1 VIATPGTVLEGSA
14 GSGVARLSVSQLS
27 KSFGGIHALRAV
39 SFDIAPG
46 EIHALLGE
54 NGAGKSTLVKIVS
67 GLHVADHGEVLLDG
81 VPRLFRTPMEAR
93 RAGVVAVYQDPKLF
107 PHLDVTENIFMGV
120 QPLHRLGTI
129 DRRRMYDRSAELLC
143 DLEAGLSPT
152 AMVAGLSIGEM
163 QFVEFARAMA
173 EGVDRLLF
181 LDEPTAALT
190 PSETERLFRVVRRL
204 RDRGTSIVF
213 ISHRLEELEDLVDS
227 VTVLRDGQHVTTRA
241 AAELDEA
248 AVVRLMV
255 GRSIEDLYPGRTELA
270 AETPRA
276 VPSHLGEVRLSV
288 RGLAQRGVFENVS
301 FDVRAGEVVAM
312 AGLVGAGRSEIAQ
325 TIFGATPPTSGQIFV
340 DGKLTKVSNPRQML
354 SLGLAYLPEDRD
366 GEGLIPR
373 LSIMRNLVLPIMG
386 RLSHFGVVSPARER
400 DVSRRYAADL
410 QIKAQTIDQAV
421 ATLSGGNRQK
431 VVLAKWLAMNPG
443 VLILDE
449 PTHGI
454 DIGTKAQVHA
464 IVRSLAERGLAILL
478 ISSDL
483 PEVLRMGDRVI
494 VVADGRI
501 TGVFSRADATQEAIM
516 SAASR
521 RRELGR

>member
-1 VIATPGTVLEGSA
+1 
-14 GSGVARLSVSQLS
+14 
-27 KSFGGIHALRAV
+27 
-39 SFDIAPG
+39 
-46 EIHALLGE
+46 
-54 NGAGKSTLVKIVS
+54 
-67 GLHVADHGEVLLDG
+67 
-81 VPRLFRTPMEAR
+81 
-93 RAGVVAVYQDPKLF
+93 
-107 PHLDVTENIFMGV
+107 
-120 QPLHRLGTI
+120 
-129 DRRRMYDRSAELLC
+129 
-143 DLEAGLSPT
+143 
-152 AMVAGLSIGEM
+152 
-163 QFVEFARAMA
+163 
-173 EGVDRLLF
+173 
-181 LDEPTAALT
+181 
-190 PSETERLFRVVRRL
+190 
-204 RDRGTSIVF
+204 
-213 ISHRLEELEDLVDS
+213 
-227 VTVLRDGQHVTTRA
+227 
-241 AAELDEA
+241 
-248 AVVRLMV
+248 
-255 GRSIEDLYPGRTELA
+255 
-270 AETPRA
+270 
-276 VPSHLGEVRLSV
+276 
-288 RGLAQRGVFENVS
+288 
-301 FDVRAGEVVAM
+301 
-312 AGLVGAGRSEIAQ
+312 
-325 TIFGATPPTSGQIFV
+325 
-340 DGKLTKVSNPRQML
+340 ML